1 MRSQSFLLF
10 PLIKSFVFAEEN
22 ESGIVSFPILHYG
35 HVLRRRHLE
44 RRHEDESRNDELEE
58 TYSGALYQGIGTHYV
73 DIWVGHPQPQRQTL
87 IIDTGSSIVGFPCD
101 PCPKCGGEQY
111 HTDPSYMD
119 ESSTTFTMVHC
130 GDCEIGSC
138 KHASRD
144 EFKGK
149 DIKYCG
155 ISASYAEGSSWS
167 AYEAK
172 DICYF
177 GGPHDKPLER
187 RHYNLRHRNLLSK
200 IAVAKNTEELES
212 EFKAKAEELEAEY
225 EHESALYSAKESTFE
240 LRFGCQY
247 KVTGLFKTQLADG
260 ICGME
265 DDEASFWHQMYDAG
279 KIKRKAFSL
288 CFSKAAVDPKGSHAG
303 TMTLGGADERLHDSK
318 MVYAEKQGAHGW
330 YSVYIS
336 AVYLKYGDGDS
347 NETNTVKIDVDLEDL
362 NDDGI
367 ILDSGTT
374 KSYLPT
380 VLLNPFEKA
389 FSELMDFQFQTV
401 ISEKDG
407 IDPYTEYPTILL
419 QLKGAINV
427 EEDDVMDKN
436 GRPLA
441 NLANS
446 LDLDS
451 PNDVILEIPPTHY
464 MSHISKSK
472 SYTNGFNMNDD
483 DMAGVLGANSF
494 FGYDILF
501 DLDRKR
507 IGFAKSNCDFDRLN
521 ENE

>member
-1 MRSQSFLLF
+1 M
-10 PLIKSFVFAEEN
+10 A
-22 ESGIVSFPILHYG
+22 
-35 HVLRRRHLE
+35 
-44 RRHEDESRNDELEE
+44 
-58 TYSGALYQGIGTHYV
+58 
-73 DIWVGHPQPQRQTL
+73 
-87 IIDTGSSIVGFPCD
+87 
-101 PCPKCGGEQY
+101 
-111 HTDPSYMD
+111 
-119 ESSTTFTMVHC
+119 
-130 GDCEIGSC
+130 
-138 KHASRD
+138 
-144 EFKGK
+144 
-149 DIKYCG
+149 
-155 ISASYAEGSSWS
+155 
-167 AYEAK
+167 
-172 DICYF
+172 
-177 GGPHDKPLER
+177 
-187 RHYNLRHRNLLSK
+187 
-200 IAVAKNTEELES
+200 
-212 EFKAKAEELEAEY
+212 
-225 EHESALYSAKESTFE
+225 
-240 LRFGCQY
+240 
-247 KVTGLFKTQLADG
+247 
-260 ICGME
+260 

-288 CFSKAAVDPKGSHAG
+288 CFSKAAVDPNGSRAG

-318 MVYAEKQGAHGW
+318 MVYAEKQGADGW

-336 AVYLKYGDGDS
+336 GVYLKYGDGDS
-347 NETNTVKIDVDLEDL
+347 NESNTVKIDVDLNEL

-401 ISEKDG
+401 ISEKDDL
-407 IDPYTEYPTILL
+407 DPYTEYPTILL

-427 EEDDVMDKN
+427 EDDDLMDKN

-441 NLANS
+441 SLANS

-464 MSHISKSK
+464 MSHISKNK

-501 DLDRKR
+501 DVDRKR

-521 ENE
+521 V